1 MRKHVNIPIF
11 IPHKGC
17 PNDCIFC
24 NQKKIAGQLKA
35 PKTEE
40 IKDIIEESLETAD
53 KKKDIQIAFF
63 GGSFTG
69 IDRNE
74 MINYLKTAYFYVE
87 NGQVSG
93 IRISTRPDYID
104 KEILE
109 ILRKYGVN
117 SIELG
122 VQSMDDMVLKLCER
136 GHSSLD
142 VERAVK
148 LIREY
153 DFELVLQMMCNLYG
167 SQEKDALETGRKIAL
182 LKPDGVRIYPTMVIK
197 DTKLEELYK
206 EGKYIPENL
215 ENTIS
220 LCGKLYM
227 LFYENK
233 INVLRMGL
241 YSSKELMEE
250 GNIVAG
256 CFHPSFG
263 ELVFS
268 KIYLEK
274 AEKEI
279 IKNNLQNKNIAIYVK
294 KGNASKMAGNNKK
307 NIKNLM
313 EKFSLKGI
321 KIVQDNDLSDFEVKT
336 GENLL

>member
-1 MRKHVNIPIF
+1 MRRHVNIPIF

-17 PNDCIFC
+17 PNDCVFC
-24 NQKKIAGQLKA
+24 NQKKIAGQIKS
-35 PKTEE
+35 PETYE
-40 IKDIIEESLETAD
+40 IKKIIEENLSTID
-53 KKKDIQIAFF
+53 SNTDIQIAFF

-69 IDRNE
+69 ICREE
-74 MINYLKTAYFYVE
+74 MINYLKTAYSYVE
-87 NGQVSG
+87 KGQILG
-93 IRISTRPDYID
+93 IRISTRPDYISE
-104 KEILE
+104 EILD
-109 ILRKYGVN
+109 ILKKYGVT

-122 VQSMDDMVLKLCER
+122 VQSMDDRVLMLCER
-136 GHSSLD
+136 GHTSAD
-142 VERAVK
+142 VEKAVK
-148 LIREY
+148 LIRKY

-167 SQEKDALETGRKIAL
+167 STEKDALETGKKIVS

-197 DTKLEELYK
+197 DTKLEELYN

-227 LFYENK
+227 LFYENN

-241 YSSKELMEE
+241 YSSKELTED

-274 AEKEI
+274 AENEI

-307 NIKNLM
+307 NIKYLM

-321 KIVQDNDLSDFEVKT
+321 KIVQEDSFLNFEVKT
-336 GENLL
+336 SENLL